1 MKTQYL
7 KQADGSII
15 KFDAQF
21 IINDDGKEIQIV
33 GVEGTEVGEGAYK
46 AQEAKREKEKLA
58 AQEEAANLAK
68 AKAIEREAIDE
79 VIREQFSKEIAERIK
94 VKQAAKAVGLPAD
107 EMKAVIKA
115 TRKG

>member
-7 KQADGSII
+7 KRKDGSII

-21 IINDDGKEIQIV
+21 IVNDDGKEIQIV

-58 AQEEAANLAK
+58 AQEEATSLAQAK
-68 AKAIEREAIDE
+68 AFEREAIDE
-79 VIREQFSKEIAERIK
+79 VIREQFSKQIAER
-94 VKQAAKAVGLPAD
+94 VAQKQAKLTKRQNAK
-107 EMKAVIKA
+107 
-115 TRKG
+115 